1 MIELFDL
8 HFSYHK
14 VCRIDIPKLTLDDG
28 SLTVLVGENGSG
40 KTTLLRLIAGELRT
54 AQGRILV
61 DGQDMARLPKKQ
73 LAKRLSYFPQ
83 GRPTPDMSALEVT
96 ALGRYPHT
104 RTRLFSPKEDREWAT
119 RALVS
124 AGAEPFAERN
134 MRTLSFGER
143 QRVYL
148 AMQLAQD
155 AQNCLLDEPA
165 NFLDVSA
172 QFSMLDTLSALRKKE
187 KCILCVVHDLSLAM
201 RCADRILVMKNGTVM
216 ADGTPDRLY
225 ESGAIDQVFGIRLC
239 RSERDGEIFYGILP

>member
-1 MIELFDL
+1 MIELCDL
-8 HFSYHK
+8 HFSYNQA
-14 VCRIDIPKLTLDDG
+14 CQIDIPKLTLADG
-28 SLTVLVGENGSG
+28 TLTVLVGENGSG
-40 KTTLLRLIAGELRT
+40 KTTLLRLIAGELRAT
-54 AQGRILV
+54 QGQILV
-61 DGQDMARLPKKQ
+61 DGQDMARLPKNR

-104 RTRLFSPKEDREWAT
+104 RTHLFSPREDREWAT
-119 RALVS
+119 CALASV
-124 AGAEPFAERN
+124 GAEQFAERS

-172 QFSMLDTLSALRKKE
+172 QFSMLDTLSELREKG

-201 RCADRILVMKNGTVM
+201 GYADRILVMKNGTVM
-216 ADGTPDRLY
+216 ADGTPDQLY
-225 ESGAIDQVFGIRLC
+225 ESGVMDQAFGIRLC
-239 RSERDGEIFYGILP
+239 RGERDGEMFYGILP